1 MREKKNKK
9 VFSFSSKT
17 YKDSYK
23 FPIIRIT
30 CVVMSFLSNA
40 FKKKKKKKKR
50 KSNMIP
56 LFRRKFLREF
66 WGKPYGQIPAQ
77 SLLQ

>member
-1 MREKKNKK
+1 
-9 VFSFSSKT
+9 
-17 YKDSYK
+17 
-23 FPIIRIT
+23 
-30 CVVMSFLSNA
+30 MSRGRF
-40 FKKKKKKKKR
+40 FKKPQLGFERLLRYLHNIFEALHKCVNKKKKKKR

>member
-1 MREKKNKK
+1 MREQ
-9 VFSFSSKT
+9 
-17 YKDSYK
+17 
-23 FPIIRIT
+23 
-30 CVVMSFLSNA
+30 
-40 FKKKKKKKKR
+40 KKKKKR

>member
-1 MREKKNKK
+1 MSRGRFFKKPQLGFERLLRYLHNI
-9 VFSFSSKT
+9 FEA
-17 YKDSYK
+17 
-23 FPIIRIT
+23 
-30 CVVMSFLSNA
+30 LQNA